1 MSKLINWIA
10 LGKLFK
16 KELSEKDF
24 LEIKKSFEEEEINI
38 DEIKEI
44 WENTGKI
51 FNKSIADKEKVWN
64 RIEESIE
71 SNKKNKTIRIFSIW
85 RIAAAII
92 IIMGLASVL
101 YLFIEKADDKIQF
114 YVVNT
119 SEDFNKEIVLD
130 DGTKIWLNKETVF
143 KYPEKFSKDTRE
155 VILDGEAYFEV
166 EKDKTKPFIINTN
179 QTITTVLGTTFNIRA
194 YPQEQEV
201 LVSVISGEVQ
211 LSLKD
216 SPSSAILLTKGENG
230 IFNATIDSLFKKTN
244 ATINSIAWKTGKLFF
259 NETLLPEVCLV
270 LSRYYSRKIII
281 GDQEL
286 KELTFTA
293 SFNNEL
299 LEEVLK
305 ILDYTLN
312 VKHEFEDEAIVL
324 REVQ

>member
-24 LEIKKSFEEEEINI
+24 SEIKKSFEEEQINI

-44 WENTGKI
+44 WEHTGKI
-51 FNKSIADKEKVWN
+51 FDKSISDKEKIWN
-64 RIEESIE
+64 TIEDRIG
-71 SNKKNKTIRIFSIW
+71 SNKKNKTIQIFSKW
-85 RIAAAII
+85 RIAAVII
-92 IIMGLASVL
+92 IILGIASVL
-101 YLFIEKADDKIQF
+101 YLYKEKTDNKIQL

-119 SEDFNKEIVLD
+119 SDDFNKEIILD

-143 KYPEKFSKDTRE
+143 KYPEKFSKNRRE
-155 VILDGEAYFEV
+155 VFLDGEAYFEV
-166 EKDKTKPFIINTN
+166 EKDKTKPFIIKTN
-179 QTITTVLGTTFNIRA
+179 QTITTVLGTSFNIRA
-194 YPQEQEV
+194 YPQEKEI
-201 LVSVISGEVQ
+201 LVSVISGEVK

-216 SPSSAILLTKGENG
+216 SPYSAILLTKGENG
-230 IFNATIDSLFKKTN
+230 IFDESLDSLFKKSNNTM
-244 ATINSIAWKTGKLFF
+244 NSIAWKTGKLFF
-259 NETLLPEVCLV
+259 NETLLPEVCLE
-270 LSRYYSRKIII
+270 LSRYYSRNIII

-299 LEEVLK
+299 LEKVLK

-312 VKHEFEDEAIVL
+312 VKHEFEDDAIVL
-324 REVQ
+324 REVK